1 MTRII
6 ALFAAL
12 SLLVACG
19 ETRLDEAPED
29 LGAFQARIVHVY
41 TEKALQWPMSRS
53 ADHSEWTDPIKSA
66 LETRL
71 RRYEGGQQ
79 YDVAVTLEGFMLAP
93 AGVPVL
99 FSPKSVVVV
108 NVFVYDV
115 EQERFLAKK
124 HQMEIFESTTGES
137 ALVGSGHARSKQEQI
152 QGLPSISPTR
162 SRNGWRSSTGNR
174 AGLHRVTVPKIRRI
188 RQRRHLRA
196 EPAEFRS
203 CQAGTG

>member
-6 ALFAAL
+6 ALFATL

-152 QGLPSISPTR
+152 QGLAVNIADKVEEWMAEQHR
-162 SRNGWRSSTGNR
+162 EQGWFAPRDSAEDQADPAAAAP
-174 AGLHRVTVPKIRRI
+174 AG
-188 RQRRHLRA
+188 
-196 EPAEFRS
+196 
-203 CQAGTG
+203 

>member
-29 LGAFQARIVHVY
+29 LGAFQARIMHVY

-152 QGLPSISPTR
+152 QGLAVNIADKVEEWMAEQHR
-162 SRNGWRSSTGNR
+162 EQGWFAPRDSAEDQADPAAAAP
-174 AGLHRVTVPKIRRI
+174 AG
-188 RQRRHLRA
+188 
-196 EPAEFRS
+196 
-203 CQAGTG
+203 

>member
-152 QGLPSISPTR
+152 QGLAVNIADKVEEWMAEQHR
-162 SRNGWRSSTGNR
+162 EQGWFAPRDSAEDQADPAAAAP
-174 AGLHRVTVPKIRRI
+174 AG
-188 RQRRHLRA
+188 
-196 EPAEFRS
+196 
-203 CQAGTG
+203 

>member
-6 ALFAAL
+6 ALFATL

-29 LGAFQARIVHVY
+29 LGAFQARILHVY

-152 QGLPSISPTR
+152 QGLAVNIADKVEEWMAEQHR
-162 SRNGWRSSTGNR
+162 EQGWFAPRDSAEDQADPAAAAP
-174 AGLHRVTVPKIRRI
+174 AG
-188 RQRRHLRA
+188 
-196 EPAEFRS
+196 
-203 CQAGTG
+203 

>member
-6 ALFAAL
+6 ALFATL

-66 LETRL
+66 LESRL
-71 RRYEGGQQ
+71 RRYEGVQQ

-115 EQERFLAKK
+115 EQETFLAKK

-152 QGLPSISPTR
+152 QGLAVNIADKVEEWMAEQHR
-162 SRNGWRSSTGNR
+162 EQGWFAPRDSAEDQVDPAAAAP
-174 AGLHRVTVPKIRRI
+174 AG
-188 RQRRHLRA
+188 
-196 EPAEFRS
+196 
-203 CQAGTG
+203 

>member
-152 QGLPSISPTR
+152 QGLAVNIADKVEEWMAEQHR
-162 SRNGWRSSTGNR
+162 EQGWFAPRDS
-174 AGLHRVTVPKIRRI
+174 AEDQV
-188 RQRRHLRA
+188 
-196 EPAEFRS
+196 EPAAAAP
-203 CQAGTG
+203 AG